1 MILDLFLTDCVELAN
16 YGATYMTKSIF
27 LFSALLILI
36 AGCGGI
42 KGPDKATT
50 LSIGNGAEP
59 LSLDPAKA
67 TNSWENR
74 IISGMFI
81 GLTMRDAKGAIV
93 PGMAESWTTSTDG
106 LTWTFKLRDAKWS
119 DGTPVT
125 ATDFEY
131 AARRLMTM
139 KPPSQVASQYFAL
152 ANAEDVQSGKLPP
165 EKLGVKALDPGTI
178 EVTLQEPTP
187 FLPILL
193 AYMTLSPV
201 PKHVVEKF
209 GDDWLKPVNIVVN
222 GAYKLSEWKAGD
234 FVHLTRNTAF
244 WDNAKVCLN
253 DLYYFPS
260 ADTTAAERRMRAGD
274 LDWSVGFS
282 GSRTEAINQALPGMT
297 RVHPAMR
304 VSYII
309 FNQRKAPYKD
319 ARVRQA
325 LSMAVDREFLVDKIL
340 KDGSSVAYSFVP
352 PPIEGYPGNQV
363 QVGWKNLPRA
373 QRLKQARTLLIEAG
387 FGPSNPLRFV
397 YSHRSNGDIPRVVP
411 VLQQNWHEIAP
422 WVEVTLQSAD
432 AAVHYGNLTQGNF
445 DVADASW
452 GNTSGDAS
460 ENLALMET
468 GQGSNDSAY
477 SNGAY
482 DTLLRRARATA
493 DTKKRTDIM
502 VSAETMAM
510 NDTAVAPVWFDATR
524 DLVSPR
530 VTGWEANAY
539 GTHLAQYMCVK

>member
-1 MILDLFLTDCVELAN
+1 MKKSVFLL
-16 YGATYMTKSIF
+16 M
-27 LFSALLILI
+27 SALVCLS
-36 AGCGGI
+36 ACGGGN
-42 KGPDKATT
+42 KPDRALT

-74 IISGMFI
+74 IISGMFV
-81 GLTMRDAKGAIV
+81 GLTMRDAKGGVV
-93 PGMAESWTTSTDG
+93 PGMAESWTTSANG

-125 ATDFEY
+125 AGDFEY
-131 AARRLMTM
+131 GARRLMTL

-152 ANAEDVQSGKLPP
+152 ANAQEVQEGKLPADQ
-165 EKLGVKALDPGTI
+165 LGVTALDSKTVEI
-178 EVTLQEPTP
+178 KLKEPTP

-193 AYMTLSPV
+193 AYMTLAPV
-201 PKHVVEKF
+201 PQHIVEKF
-209 GDDWLKPVNIVVN
+209 GDAWVKPANIVVN
-222 GAYKLSEWKAGD
+222 GAYELVEWKPND
-234 FVHLTRNTAF
+234 LVHLTRNPNF
-244 WDNAKVCLN
+244 WGNASVCLN

-282 GSRTEAINQALPGMT
+282 GARTETINKALPGMA

-325 LSMAVDREFLVDKIL
+325 LSMAVDREFLVDQIL
-340 KDGSSVAYSFVP
+340 KDGSKAAYGFVP
-352 PPIEGYPGNQV
+352 PPIEGYPDDQV
-363 QVGWKNLPRA
+363 QVAWKALPRA
-373 QRLKQARTLLIEAG
+373 QRLEQARALLIAAG
-387 FGPSNPLRFV
+387 FGPNNPLRFT
-397 YSHRSNGDIPRVVP
+397 YSHRSNGDIPRIVP
-411 VLQQNWHEIAP
+411 VLQQNWREIAP

-452 GNTSGDAS
+452 GNTSGDVS

-468 GQGSNDSAY
+468 GAGSNDSAY
-477 SNGAY
+477 SNPAF
-482 DTLLRRARATA
+482 DSLLRRARASANVKT
-493 DTKKRTDIM
+493 RTELMI
-502 VSAETMAM
+502 SAESLALAD
-510 NDTAVAPVWFDATR
+510 NAVAPVWFDTTR
-524 DLVSPR
+524 DLVNPR

-539 GTHLAQYMCVK
+539 GAHLAQYMCTKK